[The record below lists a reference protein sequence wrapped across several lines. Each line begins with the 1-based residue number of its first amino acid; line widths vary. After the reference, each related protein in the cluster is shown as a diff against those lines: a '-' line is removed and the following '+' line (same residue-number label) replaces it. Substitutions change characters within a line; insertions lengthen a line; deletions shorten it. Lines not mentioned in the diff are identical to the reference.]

1 MAIDITTIEKD
12 NTLARSRV
20 VINENF
26 EALQNA
32 VQTLQENISN
42 NKINCTDLTVS
53 NSIETK
59 NFTSKNFKTDYIT
72 SNTIKETASELNLKS
87 NINIEKNISI
97 NGIIYNNIFSVH
109 NADSKYQMSSDIVN
123 NIRVI
128 KPSNGSY
135 QYYDFSNYVENDDH
149 INKISV
155 SIDNV
160 KVGQKLVL
168 YLNPIPL
175 EESVSLSLLYGNTI
189 EYNGDISVLTINTPT
204 VLEMTYIGPKWWI
217 TKM

>member
-149 INKISV
+149 INKI
-155 SIDNV
+155 
-160 KVGQKLVL
+160 QLV
-168 YLNPIPL
+168 
-175 EESVSLSLLYGNTI
+175 
-189 EYNGDISVLTINTPT
+189 
-204 VLEMTYIGPKWWI
+204 
-217 TKM
+217 